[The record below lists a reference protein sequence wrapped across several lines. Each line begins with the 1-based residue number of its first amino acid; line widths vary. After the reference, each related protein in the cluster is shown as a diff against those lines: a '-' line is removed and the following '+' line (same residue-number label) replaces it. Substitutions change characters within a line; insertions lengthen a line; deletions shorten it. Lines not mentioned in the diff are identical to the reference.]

1 MHNNRVHIKRTASML
16 STNSTA
22 QVATEGRPFRHQ
34 KHKKKRFLE
43 DSNQNANHRDGG
55 GRGRETGGT
64 GRKGVRCIYSLWPFL
79 PADGQ
84 NVPSDTTLRE
94 SFVSQEPHSHVTSD
108 HFGIRNERRRRA
120 AASVRL
126 DPPLHVSCI
135 SKQPGQIC
143 HFQLREPY
151 ACRGSKCSLLCFH
164 GISILHR
171 SCRSF
176 DSREYSHLTD
186 ILCKVT
192 MAIRWWH
199 TNGC

>member
-1 MHNNRVHIKRTASML
+1 MPTTETAG
-16 STNSTA
+16 A
-22 QVATEGRPFRHQ
+22 
-34 KHKKKRFLE
+34 
-43 DSNQNANHRDGG
+43 GG
-55 GRGRETGGT
+55 GRPGGLEE
-64 GRKGVRCIYSLWPFL
+64 KVRAVFI
-79 PADGQ
+79 
-84 NVPSDTTLRE
+84 PSDPFYQQMDRTSHQTRPWGKALSRR
-94 SFVSQEPHSHVTSD
+94 SLTHVTSD

-126 DPPLHVSCI
+126 DASLYVSCI
-135 SKQPGQIC
+135 SKQPRQIC

-151 ACRGSKCSLLCFH
+151 ACRGSKCSLLCFR

-186 ILCKVT
+186 RLCKIT
-192 MAIRWWH
+192 MAKRWWH